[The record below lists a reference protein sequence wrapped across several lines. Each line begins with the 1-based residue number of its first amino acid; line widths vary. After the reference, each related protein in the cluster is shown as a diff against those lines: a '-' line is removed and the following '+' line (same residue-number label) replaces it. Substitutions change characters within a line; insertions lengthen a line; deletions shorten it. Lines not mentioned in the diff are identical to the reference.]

1 MSKERCII
9 DCDILKVSAMINF
22 ASSKYFVVSARMVSP
37 FFGSLLTA
45 VASRYPKSCRNDSAS
60 TSLKVWRRSTIHS
73 TMSLW
78 SVFEFTFGLQLVI
91 VCWLLGASPLD
102 VILCLTLRCSAALL
116 VVRTEYVTGCV
127 WGHKLQHHRSGWP
140 GDPLILVPWFQIHD
154 VSMFVDLADDVLPT
168 VMLGW
173 LFDEDVSFW
182 DNVLIRIGGMVTCDA
197 WFLQWEGWSMAY

>member
-9 DCDILKVSAMINF
+9 DCDMLKVSAMINF

-73 TMSLW
+73 TMSLR

-91 VCWLLGASPLD
+91 VRWLQVPRRWMWSCVWAWDAQLHCWWFEQSMSLD
-102 VILCLTLRCSAALL
+102 VFEDISCNT
-116 VVRTEYVTGCV
+116 
-127 WGHKLQHHRSGWP
+127 
-140 GDPLILVPWFQIHD
+140 I
-154 VSMFVDLADDVLPT
+154 DLADLETP
-168 VMLGW
+168 W
-173 LFDEDVSFW
+173 S
-182 DNVLIRIGGMVTCDA
+182 
-197 WFLQWEGWSMAY
+197 WFHDSKSMM